1 MTTNRANAI
10 CLLEI
15 MKEYS
20 DANHIL
26 RMQDLIA
33 KMKSIYAIDVDR
45 RTIYS
50 AIDLLKTLGYDIS
63 VYSENG
69 VGY

>member
-15 MKEYS
+15 LKEYS

-45 RTIYS
+45 RTDPVNLI
-50 AIDLLKTLGYDIS
+50 
-63 VYSENG
+63 V
-69 VGY
+69 